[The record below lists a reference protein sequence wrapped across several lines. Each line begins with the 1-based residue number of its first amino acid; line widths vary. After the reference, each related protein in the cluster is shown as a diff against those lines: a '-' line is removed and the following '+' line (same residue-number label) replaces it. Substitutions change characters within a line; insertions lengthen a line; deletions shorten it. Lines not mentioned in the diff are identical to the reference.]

1 MKTTILSTLFFG
13 GIALLLVSSTEM
25 VSTSLRMWL
34 ALFAIVIEGSLAQY
48 LVRGHIR
55 DLPGQSF
62 AQNLLPATLPLIA
75 IAACVLRIV
84 GYFGS
89 PIFS

>member
-1 MKTTILSTLFFG
+1 MKTTILSTLFFS

-25 VSTSLRMWL
+25 VNTSLRMWL
-34 ALFAIVIEGSLAQY
+34 ALLAIVVEGSLAQF
-48 LVRGHIR
+48 LVREHIR
-55 DLPGQSF
+55 DFSGQSF
-62 AQNLLPATLPLIA
+62 TQNLLPATLPLIA
-75 IAACVLRIV
+75 VVACVLRIV